1 MAQMLPVLDDIPEDD
16 KVELR
21 ETTAAVEA
29 EVAQPQP
36 NIGKLHELYNALCA
50 GLTKATSTAAT
61 DMLIALGHDASKA
74 LGRGPWSNCALSFY
88 VRAGLVPSHARLR
101 GSQQR
106 PCARAAVWSAS
117 PTRRYG

>member
-74 LGRGPWSNCALSFY
+74 LGRGP
-88 VRAGLVPSHARLR
+88 
-101 GSQQR
+101 
-106 PCARAAVWSAS
+106 
-117 PTRRYG
+117 